1 MSPEET
7 KKTLAKFEK
16 ARQERIRILQV
27 TEETLGKNHE
37 LVREQRLNLK
47 ALEKTIAK
55 LNLTQ
60 VGETDV

>member
-16 ARQERIRILQV
+16 ARQERIRVLQV

-47 ALEKTIAK
+47 ALEKTMAK
-55 LNLTQ
+55 LNITQ
-60 VGETDV
+60 TGETNV

>member
-16 ARQERIRILQV
+16 ARQERLRMLQV
-27 TEETLGKNHE
+27 TEETLGKYHE

-47 ALEKTIAK
+47 ALEKTMAK

-60 VGETDV
+60 VGETYV